1 MCDGREIM
9 NLDEIIAAADALPQ
23 DDREKL
29 KAYLSQQ
36 ELSEPQTVD
45 EWMAEL
51 KSIADEFRTIAT
63 EEEIDAVIEAINI
76 KSPPSEKGL

>member
-1 MCDGREIM
+1 M
-9 NLDEIIAAADALPQ
+9 NLDEVIAAADALPQ

-29 KAYLSQQ
+29 KAHLSQQ